1 MKSMIYYRRVK
12 DKEIILSGDIEP
24 NASDEKS
31 IMPNITGITEYH
43 CEYKFI
49 K

>member
-1 MKSMIYYRRVK
+1 MKSIIYYRRVK
-12 DKEIILSGDIEP
+12 DRACIKWNTEP

-43 CEYKFI
+43 YEYQSN
-49 K
+49 

>member
-1 MKSMIYYRRVK
+1 MIYWRRVK
-12 DKEIILSGDIEP
+12 DKEIISTGDIEP

-31 IMPNITGITEYH
+31 IMPNITRITENH
-43 CEYKFI
+43 CEYQSI